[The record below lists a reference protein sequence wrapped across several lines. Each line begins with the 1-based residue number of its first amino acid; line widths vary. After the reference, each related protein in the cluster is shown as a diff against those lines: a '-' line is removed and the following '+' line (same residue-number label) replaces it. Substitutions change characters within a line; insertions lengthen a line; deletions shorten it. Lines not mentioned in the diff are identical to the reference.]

1 MRTISVVSLKGG
13 VGKSTLAAALSVRAA
28 RESKRVAMV
37 DLDPLGSLAAWWKRR
52 GKADNPTIMRG
63 VDTASEAVERAEMTG
78 WDWVFIDCPPA
89 FIPTIT
95 DAIEHADLA
104 LIPLRP
110 GSLDLLGSE
119 EAVAAA
125 QEAGTPFLC
134 VLNDV
139 DPRWAG
145 AVDARAYLEAA
156 GVPVAKTIV
165 AHRSAFFTA
174 MATGQTGPE
183 VEKKGGKAGEEI
195 DGLFAEIKAALRKGR
210 R

>member
-1 MRTISVVSLKGG
+1 VTIQ
-13 VGKSTLAAALSVRAA
+13 A
-28 RESKRVAMV
+28 
-37 DLDPLGSLAAWWKRR
+37 
-52 GKADNPTIMRG
+52 
-63 VDTASEAVERAEMTG
+63 TG

-89 FIPTIT
+89 FIPTIE

-110 GSLDLLGSE
+110 GALDLLGSE

-139 DPRWAG
+139 DPRWIG
-145 AVDARAYLEAA
+145 AKGAREYLETA

-165 AHRSAFFTA
+165 AHRAAFFTA
-174 MATGQTGPE
+174 MGSGKTGPE
-183 VEKKGGKAGEEI
+183 IEKNGKAAEEI
-195 DGLFAEIKAALRKGR
+195 DNLFSEIKAALKRGHR
-210 R
+210 

>member
-1 MRTISVVSLKGG
+1 MHTISLVSLKGG
-13 VGKSTLAAALSVRAA
+13 VGKSTLAAALAVRAA

-37 DLDPLGSLAAWWKRR
+37 DLDPQASLDAWWKRR
-52 GKADNPTIMRG
+52 GKGENPTIFG
-63 VDTASEAVERAEMTG
+63 NASTAGDAVEALSMTG

-89 FIPTIT
+89 FIPTIE
-95 DAIEHADLA
+95 DAIDHSNLA

-110 GSLDLLGSE
+110 GALDLLGSE

-139 DPRWAG
+139 DPRWKGTTA
-145 AVDARAYLEAA
+145 AREYLEAA
-156 GVPVAKTIV
+156 GIPVAKTVI
-165 AHRSAFFTA
+165 AHRAAFFTA
-174 MATGQTGPE
+174 MATGKTGPE
-183 VEKKGGKAGEEI
+183 VERNGKASEEI
-195 DGLFAEIKAALRKGR
+195 DNLFSEIKAALKRGR

>member
-1 MRTISVVSLKGG
+1 MRVISLVSLKGG
-13 VGKSTLAAALSVRAA
+13 VGKSTLAAALAVRAA

-37 DLDPLGSLAAWWKRR
+37 DLDPQASLDAWWKRR
-52 GKADNPTIMRG
+52 GKGENPTIFG
-63 VDTASEAVERAEMTG
+63 NASTASDAVESLKQTG
-78 WDWVFIDCPPA
+78 WDWVFMDCPPA
-89 FIPTIT
+89 FIPTIE
-95 DAIEHADLA
+95 DAIEHSDLA

-110 GSLDLLGSE
+110 GALDLLGSE

-139 DPRWAG
+139 DPRWSGTTA
-145 AVDARAYLEAA
+145 AREYLEAA

-165 AHRSAFFTA
+165 AHRAAFFTA
-174 MATGQTGPE
+174 MASGKTGPE
-183 VEKKGGKAGEEI
+183 VEKNGKAAEEI
-195 DGLFAEIKAALRKGR
+195 DNLFSEIKASLKRGR

>member
-1 MRTISVVSLKGG
+1 MRTVSLVSLKGG

-37 DLDPLGSLAAWWKRR
+37 DLDPQGSLAAWWKRR
-52 GKADNPTIMRG
+52 GKAENPVIMRG
-63 VDTASEAVERAEMTG
+63 VDTASEAIERAQMTG

-89 FIPTIT
+89 FIPTIE

-110 GSLDLLGSE
+110 GALDLLGSE

-139 DPRWAG
+139 DPRWRG
-145 AVDARAYLEAA
+145 ATAAREYLEAA
-156 GVPVAKTIV
+156 GIPVAKTVV

-174 MATGQTGPE
+174 MATGKTGPE
-183 VEKKGGKAGEEI
+183 VDRNGKASEEI
-195 DGLFAEIKAALRKGR
+195 DALFSEIRAALKRGGR
-210 R
+210 

>member
-1 MRTISVVSLKGG
+1 MRVISLVSLKGG
-13 VGKSTLAAALSVRAA
+13 VGKSTLAAALAVRAA
-28 RESKRVAMV
+28 KESKRVAII
-37 DLDPLGSLAAWWKRR
+37 DLDPQGSLDAWWKRR
-52 GKADNPTIMRG
+52 GRGDNPMIG
-63 VDTASEAVERAEMTG
+63 SNSSTASDAVESLKQTG
-78 WDWVFIDCPPA
+78 WDWVFMDCPPA
-89 FIPTIT
+89 FIPTIE
-95 DAIEHADLA
+95 DAIEQSDLA

-110 GSLDLLGSE
+110 GALDLLGSE

-145 AVDARAYLEAA
+145 AAAAREYLEAA

-165 AHRSAFFTA
+165 AHRSAFFSA
-174 MATGQTGPE
+174 MASGKTGPE
-183 VEKKGGKAGEEI
+183 VDRNGKAAEEI
-195 DGLFAEIKAALRKGR
+195 DSLFSEIKAALKRGR

>member
-1 MRTISVVSLKGG
+1 MHTVSVVSLKGG
-13 VGKSTLAAALSVRAA
+13 VGKSTLAAALAVRAS
-28 RESKRVAMV
+28 RDSERVAMV
-37 DLDPLGSLAAWWKRR
+37 DLDPQGSLIAWWKRR
-52 GKADNPTIMRG
+52 GKVKNPHIFG
-63 VDTASEAVERAEMTG
+63 NASGAGDAVESLQQTG

-89 FIPTIT
+89 FIATIE
-95 DAIEHADLA
+95 DAIAHADLV

-145 AVDARAYLEAA
+145 AVDARAYLEAS
-156 GVPVAKTIV
+156 GIPVAKTIV
-165 AHRSAFFTA
+165 AHRAAFFTA
-174 MATGQTGPE
+174 MASGQTGPE
-183 VEKKGGKAGEEI
+183 VEKKGGMAAEEI
-195 DGLFAEIKAALRKGR
+195 DGLFAEIKAALKKWR